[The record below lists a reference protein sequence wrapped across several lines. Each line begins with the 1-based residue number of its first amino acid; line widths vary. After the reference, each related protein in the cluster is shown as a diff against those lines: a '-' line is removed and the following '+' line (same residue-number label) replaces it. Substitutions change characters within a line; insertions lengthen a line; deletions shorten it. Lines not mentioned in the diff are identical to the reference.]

1 MEAFT
6 KLTAVAV
13 PFDQANIDT
22 NQLCPTRFNKVPPG
36 SPGYERILFHDLRF
50 EADGSEKADFILNRE
65 PYRAAGIIVADAHFG
80 CGSARESAAYA
91 LLAFGV
97 RCLVAP
103 SFGDIFYNNCLKTGV
118 LPVRVPAEVSDGWRR
133 DLRDRPG
140 AKITVDLE
148 AQMVTAPD
156 GTTQAFDIHPTPKM
170 CLLRG
175 LDDIALTERYR
186 DDIETFEAAWRAEAP
201 WLDPANRETRI
212 R

>member
-13 PFDQANIDT
+13 PIDQANIDT

-50 EADGSEKADFILNRE
+50 EADGSEKADFILNLDA
-65 PYRAAGIIVADAHFG
+65 YRDAGIIVADANFG

-103 SFGDIFYNNCLKTGV
+103 SFGDIFYNNCLKNGV
-118 LPVRVPAEVSDGWRR
+118 LPVRVPAAASEGLRR
-133 DLRDRPG
+133 ELRDAPG
-140 AKITVDLE
+140 ATITVDLE
-148 AQMVTAPD
+148 AQLLTAP
-156 GTTQAFDIHPTPKM
+156 GGATRAFDIHPTRKM
-170 CLLRG
+170 CLLQG
-175 LDDIALTERYR
+175 LDDIALTERHR
-186 DDIETFEAAWRAEAP
+186 GDIETFEAAWRAEAP
-201 WLDPANRETRI
+201 WLDPGRREPL
-212 R
+212 